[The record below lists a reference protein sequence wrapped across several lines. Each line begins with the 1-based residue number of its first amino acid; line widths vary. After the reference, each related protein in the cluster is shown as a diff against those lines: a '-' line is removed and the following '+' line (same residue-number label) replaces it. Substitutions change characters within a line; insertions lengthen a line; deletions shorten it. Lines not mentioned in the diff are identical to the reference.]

1 MNILHINDKI
11 ENGGG
16 VETNIQQL
24 CELGIGYGLKTHWI
38 GVYENNNKYHIKQ
51 HPEKSELVNGVLSQ
65 IILCIQEFCNT
76 KKIDIIHVHS
86 ISNPKLLEA
95 LFKLRPVVRSMR
107 DPRMF
112 CPGQG
117 KFWRNSERI
126 CDKTFGLHCVFHTY
140 KEGCCNRH
148 PKRLL
153 KAYKNVLFE
162 TTTANLNYS
171 AIIVMSNYMLDEA
184 VKAGFDADKI
194 YLNPHLTPSV
204 DSNELVLEQLGTKR
218 SLLYVGRLSR
228 TKGVHYMID
237 MGLTLLKKGFDI
249 QIDIVGDGEDKEFF
263 KSLIPV
269 EFKESFIFHGW
280 KSRGEVD
287 KIMKACYLLI
297 FPSIYPEAFGIS
309 GIEAMMRGK
318 PVVGFD
324 VGGVSTW
331 LKNDQSG
338 YLVPVKDIDGLT
350 EKTILLLNDQNLYKK
365 MGKASRAIAL
375 REFSA
380 VKHMSKLLEIYKNI
394 LNTKI

>member
-1 MNILHINDKI
+1 MNILHLNDKI
-11 ENGGG
+11 AISGG
-16 VETNIQQL
+16 VEVYIQQL
-24 CELGIGYGLKTHWI
+24 MELLPEYSIGAFWLGIDNTNGNYNIKSYLK
-38 GVYENNNKYHIKQ
+38 EADN
-51 HPEKSELVNGVLSQ
+51 KSEISFGKLIRYLKEYISKN
-65 IILCIQEFCNT
+65 N
-76 KKIDIIHVHS
+76 IDIIHIHS
-86 ISNPKLLEA
+86 LSNPKLIEA
-95 LFKLRPVVRSMR
+95 CFKLTPVVRSMHE
-107 DPRMF
+107 PRIV

-126 CDKTFGLHCVFHTY
+126 CDKPFGLHCIYHTY

-162 TTTANLNYS
+162 TTKGNLNYRG
-171 AIIVMSNYMLDEA
+171 IMVMSNYMFEEA
-184 VKAGFDADKI
+184 VKVGFDTDKI
-194 YLNPHLTPSV
+194 YLNPYFTPSV
-204 DSNELVLEQLGTKR
+204 DSTELVVEQLATKK

-263 KSLIPV
+263 KSLIPD
-269 EFKESFIFHGW
+269 EFKDKFIFHGW
-280 KSRGEVD
+280 KSREEVD
-287 KIMKACYLLI
+287 QIMKACYLLI

-331 LKNDQSG
+331 LKNEESG
-338 YLVPVKDIDGLT
+338 FLVPVKDLDSLT
-350 EKTILLLNDQNLYKK
+350 KKTIFLLNDTDRYHKMSKK
-365 MGKASRAIAL
+365 A
-375 REFSA
+375 RELAFSEFCA
-380 VKHMSKLLEIYKNI
+380 EKHMSKLLDIYKKVI
-394 LNTKI
+394 KK

>member
-1 MNILHINDKI
+1 MNILHLNDKI
-11 ENGGG
+11 EISGG
-16 VETNIQQL
+16 VEVYIQQL
-24 CELGIGYGLKTHWI
+24 MELLPKYSFEAFWLGINNFEDNYNVKSYLKES
-38 GVYENNNKYHIKQ
+38 ENQ
-51 HPEKSELVNGVLSQ
+51 SEISFRKL
-65 IILCIQEFCNT
+65 ILYLKEYISKN
-76 KKIDIIHVHS
+76 KIDIIHIHS
-86 ISNPKLLEA
+86 LSNPKLIQA
-95 LFKLRPVVRSMR
+95 CFKLAPVVRSMHE
-107 DPRMF
+107 PRIV

-126 CDKTFGLHCVFHTY
+126 CNKNFGLHCLYHAY

-162 TTTANLNYS
+162 TAKGNLNYS
-171 AIIVMSNYMLDEA
+171 GIVVMSNYMFEEA
-184 VKAGFDADKI
+184 VKVGFDTDKI
-194 YLNPHLTPSV
+194 YLNPYFTTSV
-204 DSNELVLEQLGTKR
+204 DSNELVVEQLATKK

-280 KSRGEVD
+280 KSRDEVD
-287 KIMKACYLLI
+287 IIMKACYLLI

-331 LKNDQSG
+331 LKNEETG
-338 YLVPVKDIDGLT
+338 FLVPVKDIDGLT

-365 MGKASRAIAL
+365 MSKASRVVAL
-375 REFSA
+375 REFRK
-380 VKHMSKLLEIYKNI
+380 VEHMSKLLNVYKQA
-394 LNTKI
+394 LN

>member
-24 CELGIGYGLKTHWI
+24 CEFGVDYGLKSHWL
-38 GVYENNNKYHIKQ
+38 GVYEKVADFSIKYYPNQ
-51 HPEKSELVNGVLSQ
+51 TELVKGELKSIVSF
-65 IILCIQEFCNT
+65 IREFCT
-76 KKIDIIHVHS
+76 KNKIDIIHIHS
-86 ISNPKLLEA
+86 LSNPTLLNE
-95 LFKLRPVVRSMR
+95 LFKLRPVVRSMHE
-107 DPRMF
+107 PRIV

-126 CDKTFGLHCVFHTY
+126 CDKPFGLHCIYNTY

-162 TTTANLNYS
+162 TSTGNISYK
-171 AIIVMSNYMLDEA
+171 AIMVMSNYMLEEA
-184 VKAGFDADKI
+184 MKVGFDSNKI
-194 YLNPHLTPSV
+194 LMNPYFTPFV
-204 DSNELVLEQLGTKR
+204 KENELITQEFLLKK

-228 TKGVHYMID
+228 TKGVHYMIE
-237 MGLTLLKKGFDI
+237 MGINLLNKGYDI

-263 KSLIPV
+263 KSLIPI
-269 EFKESFIFHGW
+269 EFKDSFIFHGW
-280 KSRGEVD
+280 KSRNEVD
-287 KIMKACYLLI
+287 QIMKACYLLI

-331 LKNDQSG
+331 LKNEESG
-338 YLVPVKDIDGLT
+338 FLVPVKDLDTLT
-350 EKTILLLNDQNLYKK
+350 KKTIFLLNDTETYTQMSKK
-365 MGKASRAIAL
+365 ARELAL
-375 REFSA
+375 SEFSA
-380 VKHMSKLLEIYKNI
+380 DKHMNKLMDIYKNT
-394 LNTKI
+394 LK